1 MKAFLFVNAG
11 LMALAAFAAAQENIP
26 DAAPVPDGP
35 LVANPEQDTLDMADM
50 LYKQAQEPA
59 MKGNPQEHGRLLD
72 LSLRKYLE
80 FSQRFPQSAQAPLAE
95 YRAAMCLT
103 ELGRKA
109 DAHALFRRL
118 TQTGTPALIAASAY
132 RLATAAS
139 AAGEAEKAIQYYQL
153 VVRNAEQNDLKVD
166 AQYRLGRLFL
176 SSGNPEGAA
185 TMFCAVM
192 GNPQADG
199 KFVLVS
205 RMGYAA
211 LCADTGRLGEAY
223 SEYRKV
229 LETPG
234 VDDRNRGIATLQ
246 AAMLATKLKKTA
258 EAQVLYERLLKD
270 ESLKEMAPEA
280 RMGLLLGL
288 YNMGKYKEIL
298 SQYAQQKDMKMPT
311 KEGEVRLLM
320 LLGQSAYKL
329 KEYQKAADFFLE
341 AEKTVPYTQEAMQA
355 SFYRLLCYNE
365 LKQKD
370 LPQRAQSFLNHYAK
384 AFPTSELHDLVR
396 LMAAENLFN
405 SSPADAA
412 RFYASIDFDKL
423 PPKMRADILY
433 KSAWAIA
440 QAGNREVAATLLTDF
455 INKYPQ
461 DPRICEALTL
471 RGDMYAKT
479 KKEAEALM
487 DFDRVIA
494 RWPKEESAAAAWQR
508 AAQIYAGRQDMV
520 NMAKYYEGLIQNF
533 PKASPAALAEA
544 HFLLGRAAFD
554 QGDFKSSISHMAE
567 AKTLDPQKYGEQVN
581 VLSVLSYHKLQD
593 VKKLKEALETLQK
606 ENPSA
611 VARVPDVIPA
621 WLGLQAYGMKDLETA
636 DKYMTWATQND
647 QLQNVKKVI
656 WRNLAKV
663 RLALKKYDRALVASN
678 NFLKDEDQ
686 PYRRADGLLDKASIL
701 LGLGRYA
708 DARKT
713 AEEALALGVEGP
725 LMASLKII
733 LGDISYAEKKFD
745 EAAKYY
751 GVTAELFVND
761 AELKPKALFK
771 AAEALDKAGRK
782 SEASQYRA
790 RLQKEFPD
798 WKQDEESLPPDAR

>member
-1 MKAFLFVNAG
+1 MKALFPISVG
-11 LMALAAFAAAQENIP
+11 LAVLAVCAAAQEHIP
-26 DAAPVPDGP
+26 DAAPVDDGP
-35 LVANPEQDTLDMADM
+35 LVANPEQDSLDMADM
-50 LYKQAQEPA
+50 LYKQSQEPQTKA
-59 MKGNPQEHGRLLD
+59 NPQEYARLLD

-80 FSQRFPQSAQAPLAE
+80 FSQRFPRSTQAPLAE
-95 YRAAMCLT
+95 YRAAMCLA
-103 ELGRKA
+103 ELGRKE
-109 DAHALFRRL
+109 DAHALFQRL
-118 TQTGTPALIAASAY
+118 TQTGTPALVAASAY
-132 RLATAAS
+132 RLATDAS
-139 AAGEAEKAIQYYQL
+139 AAGETDKAIQYYQL
-153 VVRNAEQNDLKVD
+153 VIRSAEQNDLKVD

-176 SSGNPEGAA
+176 ASGNPEAA
-185 TMFCAVM
+185 ANMFCAVI
-192 GNPQADG
+192 GNPQAD
-199 KFVLVS
+199 KRFVLVA

-211 LCADTGRLGEAY
+211 LCADSSRLGEAY
-223 SEYRKV
+223 TEYRKV
-229 LETPG
+229 LDTPG
-234 VDDRNRGIATLQ
+234 VDARNRGIAILQ
-246 AAMLATKLKKTA
+246 AATLATKLKKNA
-258 EAQVLYERLLKD
+258 EAHSLYEQILKD
-270 ESLKEMAPEA
+270 ETLKEMAPEA

-288 YNMGKYKEIL
+288 YHMGKYKEVMA
-298 SQYAQQKDMKMPT
+298 QYEQQKDMKMPT
-311 KEGEVRLLM
+311 KEGQARLLM
-320 LLGQSAYKL
+320 LMGQTAYKL
-329 KEYQKAADFFLE
+329 KEYQKGADFFLE
-341 AEKTVPYTQEAMQA
+341 AEKAVPYTQEAMQA
-355 SFYRLLCYNE
+355 SFYRLLCYKE

-384 AFPTSELHDLVR
+384 AFPTSELHDMVR
-396 LMAAENLFN
+396 LMAAESLFS

-412 RFYASIDFDKL
+412 KFYGSINFDKL
-423 PPKMRADILY
+423 PAKMRPDILY
-433 KSAWAIA
+433 KSSWAVA
-440 QAGNREVAATLLTDF
+440 QAGDRETAAKLLTTF
-455 INKYPQ
+455 IDGYPR

-479 KKEAEALM
+479 KKETEALQ

-508 AAQIYAGRQDMV
+508 AAQIYAGRQDLA
-520 NMAKYYEGLIQNF
+520 NMAKYYEGLIKNF
-533 PKASPAALAEA
+533 PKTSPAALAEA

-554 QGDFKSSISHMAE
+554 QGDFQSSISHMSE

-581 VLSVLSYHKLQD
+581 VLTVLSYHKLQD
-593 VKKLKEALETLQK
+593 VNKLKEALETLQK
-606 ENPSA
+606 ENPAA
-611 VARVPDVIPA
+611 VSRVPDVIPA

-678 NFLKDEDQ
+678 NFLKVEDQ
-686 PYRRADGLLDKASIL
+686 PYRRADGMLDKASIL
-701 LGLGRYA
+701 LGLGKYA
-708 DARKT
+708 EARKT

-725 LMASLKII
+725 LMASLKIV

-745 EAAKYY
+745 EAAKHY

-798 WKQDEESLPPDAR
+798 WKQEGESLPPDAR

>member
-1 MKAFLFVNAG
+1 MKALLFINAG
-11 LMALAAFAAAQENIP
+11 LMTLAAFAAAQENIP
-26 DAAPVPDGP
+26 DAAPIADGP
-35 LVANPEQDTLDMADM
+35 LVANPEQDSLDMADM

-59 MKGNPQEHGRLLD
+59 TKANRQEYGRLLD

-80 FSQRFPQSAQAPLAE
+80 FAQRFPQSAQAPLAE
-95 YRAAMCLT
+95 YRAAMCLE
-103 ELGRKA
+103 ELGRKE
-109 DAHALFRRL
+109 DAHTLFRRL
-118 TQTGTPALIAASAY
+118 TQTGGPALVAASAY
-132 RLATAAS
+132 RLATDAS
-139 AAGEAEKAIQYYQL
+139 AAGETDKAIQYYQL

-176 SSGNPEGAA
+176 ASGNPDAAA
-185 TMFCAVM
+185 TMFCAVI
-192 GNPQADG
+192 GNPEADA

-246 AAMLATKLKKTA
+246 AAMLATRLKKTA
-258 EAQVLYERLLKD
+258 EAQNLYERLLKD

-298 SQYAQQKDMKMPT
+298 SQHEQQKDMKMPT
-311 KEGEVRLLM
+311 KDGQVRLLM

-341 AEKTVPYTQEAMQA
+341 AEKAVPYTQEAMQA

-384 AFPTSELHDLVR
+384 AFPTSELHDMVR

-405 SSPADAA
+405 TNPADAA
-412 RFYASIDFDKL
+412 RFYASIDFDKV
-423 PPKMRADILY
+423 PPRMRADILY

-440 QAGNREVAATLLTDF
+440 QAGNRGVAAKLLTDF
-455 INKYPQ
+455 INDFPR

-494 RWPKEESAAAAWQR
+494 RWPKA
-508 AAQIYAGRQDMV
+508 
-520 NMAKYYEGLIQNF
+520 
-533 PKASPAALAEA
+533 
-544 HFLLGRAAFD
+544 
-554 QGDFKSSISHMAE
+554 
-567 AKTLDPQKYGEQVN
+567 
-581 VLSVLSYHKLQD
+581 
-593 VKKLKEALETLQK
+593 
-606 ENPSA
+606 
-611 VARVPDVIPA
+611 
-621 WLGLQAYGMKDLETA
+621 
-636 DKYMTWATQND
+636 
-647 QLQNVKKVI
+647 
-656 WRNLAKV
+656 
-663 RLALKKYDRALVASN
+663 
-678 NFLKDEDQ
+678 
-686 PYRRADGLLDKASIL
+686 
-701 LGLGRYA
+701 
-708 DARKT
+708 
-713 AEEALALGVEGP
+713 
-725 LMASLKII
+725 
-733 LGDISYAEKKFD
+733 
-745 EAAKYY
+745 
-751 GVTAELFVND
+751 
-761 AELKPKALFK
+761 
-771 AAEALDKAGRK
+771 
-782 SEASQYRA
+782 
-790 RLQKEFPD
+790 
-798 WKQDEESLPPDAR
+798 

>member
-1 MKAFLFVNAG
+1 MKVIFSVSAG
-11 LMALAAFAAAQENIP
+11 LMALAVCAAAQENIP
-26 DAAPVPDGP
+26 EAVPLDEGP
-35 LVANPEQDTLDMADM
+35 LVANPEKDSLDMADM
-50 LYKQAQEPA
+50 LYKQAQEPQTKA
-59 MKGNPQEHGRLLD
+59 NVAEYRRLLD
-72 LSLRKYLE
+72 LSLTKYLE
-80 FSQRFPQSAQAPLAE
+80 FAQRFPQSGQTPLAE
-95 YRAAMCLT
+95 YRAAMCLA
-103 ELGRKA
+103 ELGRN
-109 DAHALFRRL
+109 DEAHALFRRIV
-118 TQTGTPALIAASAY
+118 QTGTPSLIAAAAY
-132 RLATAAS
+132 RLATDAA
-139 AAGEAEKAIQYYQL
+139 AAQETDKAIQYYQL
-153 VVRNAEQNDLKVD
+153 VIRNADQNDLKVD

-176 SSGNPEGAA
+176 GNGNPDAA
-185 TMFCAVM
+185 GNLFASVI
-192 GNPQADG
+192 GNPQADQ

-211 LCADTGRLGEAY
+211 LCSDAGRLGEAY
-223 SEYRKV
+223 TEYRKV
-229 LETPG
+229 LDTPG
-234 VDDRNRGIATLQ
+234 VDARNKGIAMLQ
-246 AAMLATKLKKTA
+246 AAMLASKLKKT
-258 EAQVLYERLLKD
+258 EDAQHLYSELLKD
-270 ESLKEMAPEA
+270 DSLKDMAPEA
-280 RMGLLLGL
+280 RMGLLMGL
-288 YNMGKYKEIL
+288 YNAGKYKEL
-298 SQYAQQKDMKMPT
+298 LAQYEAQKGMEMPT
-311 KEGEVRLLM
+311 KDGQVRLLM
-320 LLGQSAYKL
+320 LLGQASYKL
-329 KEYQKAADFFLE
+329 KEYQKGAEFFLN

-384 AFPTSELHDLVR
+384 AFPTSELHDMVR

-405 SSPADAA
+405 ASPADAA
-412 RFYASIDFDKL
+412 KFYASIDFDKL
-423 PPKMRADILY
+423 PPKMRPDILY

-440 QAGNREVAATLLTDF
+440 QAGNRAVAASLLTQF
-455 INKYPQ
+455 IDNFPA

-471 RGDMYAKT
+471 RGDMYSKI
-479 KKEAEALM
+479 KKETEALL
-487 DFDRVIA
+487 DFDQVIS
-494 RWPKEESAAAAWQR
+494 RWPKAESAAAAWQR
-508 AAQIYAGRQDMV
+508 AAQIYANRQDMA
-520 NMAKYYEGLIQNF
+520 NMAKYYEGLVKNF

-554 QGDFKSSISHMAE
+554 LGDSSRAITHLTE
-567 AKTLDPQKYGEQVN
+567 AKTLDPHKYGEQVN
-581 VLSVLSYHKLQD
+581 VLAVLSYHKLQD
-593 VKKLKEALETLQK
+593 VDQLKGALETLQK
-606 ENPSA
+606 ENPGA
-611 VARVPDVIPA
+611 VSRVPDVIPA

-647 QLQNVKKVI
+647 QLQTVKKVV

-663 RLALKKYDRALVASN
+663 RLALKKYDRALVASDH
-678 NFLKDEDQ
+678 FLKEEDQ

-701 LGLGRYA
+701 LGLGKYG

-725 LMASLKII
+725 LMASLKIV

-798 WKQDEESLPPDAR
+798 WRQDDVALPPDAR

>member
-1 MKAFLFVNAG
+1 MKAFVYVSAG
-11 LMALAAFAAAQENIP
+11 LMTLAACAAAQENIP
-26 DAAPVPDGP
+26 DAAPVADGP
-35 LVANPEQDTLDMADM
+35 LVANPEQDSLDMADM
-50 LYKQAQEPA
+50 LYKQAQEPQT
-59 MKGNPQEHGRLLD
+59 KTNPQEYARLMD
-72 LSLRKYLE
+72 LSLRKYME
-80 FSQRFPQSAQAPLAE
+80 FAQRFPNSAQAPLAE
-95 YRAAMCLT
+95 YRAAMCLE

-109 DAHALFRRL
+109 DAHGLFLRL
-118 TQTGTPALIAASAY
+118 TQTGAPALAAASAY
-132 RLATAAS
+132 RLATDAS
-139 AAGEAEKAIQYYQL
+139 ADGETEKAIQYYQL
-153 VVRNAEQNDLKVD
+153 VIRHTEQNDLKVD

-176 SSGNPEGAA
+176 TSGNPEAAA
-185 TMFCAVM
+185 TMFCAVI
-192 GNPQADG
+192 GNPQADA

-229 LETPG
+229 LDTPG
-234 VDDRNRGIATLQ
+234 VDDRNRGIAILQ
-246 AAMLATKLKKTA
+246 AATLATRLKKTA
-258 EAQVLYERLLKD
+258 EAKSLYEQLLKD

-280 RMGLLLGL
+280 RMGLFLGL
-288 YNMGKYKEIL
+288 YNMGKYREIL
-298 SQYAQQKDMKMPT
+298 SRYEQQKDMKEPA
-311 KEGEVRLLM
+311 KDGQVRLLM

-329 KEYQKAADFFLE
+329 KEYHQAEAFFLD
-341 AEKTVPYTQEAMQA
+341 AEKAVPYTQEAMQA

-370 LPQRAQSFLNHYAK
+370 LPQRAQNFLNHYAK
-384 AFPTSELHDLVR
+384 AFPTSELHDMVR

-405 SSPADAA
+405 TSPADAA
-412 RFYASIDFDKL
+412 LFYASIDFDKL
-423 PPKMRADILY
+423 PPKMRPDILY

-440 QAGNREVAATLLTDF
+440 QAGNRGRAAELLTTF

-461 DPRICEALTL
+461 DSRICEALTL

-479 KKEAEALM
+479 KKEAEALQ

-494 RWPKEESAAAAWQR
+494 RWPKAESAAAAWQR
-508 AAQIYAGRQDMV
+508 GAQIYAGRQDMV
-520 NMAKYYEGLIQNF
+520 NMARYYEGLIKNF
-533 PKASPAALAEA
+533 PKTSPAALAEA
-544 HFLLGRAAFD
+544 HFLLGRAEFD

-593 VKKLKEALETLQK
+593 VNKLKEALETLQK
-606 ENPSA
+606 ENPAA
-611 VARVPDVIPA
+611 VSRVPDVIPA

-663 RLALKKYDRALVASN
+663 RLALKKYDRALVASDH
-678 NFLKDEDQ
+678 FLKNEDQ

-701 LGLGRYA
+701 LGLDRYP

-725 LMASLKII
+725 LMASLKIV

-761 AELKPKALFK
+761 AELKPTALFK

-790 RLQKEFPD
+790 RLRKEFPE
-798 WKQDEESLPPDAR
+798 WKQDGESIPPDTR

>member
-1 MKAFLFVNAG
+1 MNPLFPMCAG
-11 LMALAAFAAAQENIP
+11 LTALAVCAAAQENIP
-26 DAAPVPDGP
+26 DAAPVDDGP
-35 LVANPEQDTLDMADM
+35 LVANPEQDSLDMADM
-50 LYKQAQEPA
+50 LYKQSQDPQIKA
-59 MKGNPQEHGRLLD
+59 NPQEHARLLD

-80 FSQRFPQSAQAPLAE
+80 FAQRFPQSAQAPLAE

-109 DAHALFRRL
+109 DAHILFQRL

-132 RLATAAS
+132 RLATDAAT
-139 AAGEAEKAIQYYQL
+139 AGETDKAIQYYQL
-153 VVRNAEQNDLKVD
+153 VIRNAEQNDLKVD

-176 SSGNPEGAA
+176 ASGNPEAA
-185 TMFCAVM
+185 GTMFCAVI
-192 GNPQADG
+192 GNPQADS

-211 LCADTGRLGEAY
+211 LCADAGRLGEAY

-229 LETPG
+229 LDTPG
-234 VDDRNRGIATLQ
+234 VDARNRGIAILQ
-246 AAMLATKLKKTA
+246 AATLATKLKKNA
-258 EAQVLYERLLKD
+258 EAHSLYEQLLKD
-270 ESLKEMAPEA
+270 ETLKEMAPEG

-298 SQYAQQKDMKMPT
+298 AQYEQQKGMKMPT
-311 KEGEVRLLM
+311 KEGQVRLLM
-320 LLGQSAYKL
+320 LMGQTAYKL

-341 AEKTVPYTQEAMQA
+341 AEKGVPYTQEAMQA

-384 AFPTSELHDLVR
+384 AFPTSELHDMVR
-396 LMAAENLFN
+396 LMAAESLFN
-405 SSPADAA
+405 TSPADAA
-412 RFYASIDFDKL
+412 KFYASIDFDKL
-423 PPKMRADILY
+423 PPKMRSDILY
-433 KSAWAIA
+433 KSAWAVA
-440 QAGNREVAATLLTDF
+440 QAGNRGVAAELLSKF
-455 INKYPQ
+455 IERYPQ
-461 DPRICEALTL
+461 DARICEALTL

-479 KKEAEALM
+479 KKEAEALL

-494 RWPKEESAAAAWQR
+494 RWPQAESAAAAWQR
-508 AAQIYAGRQDMV
+508 AAQIYAGRQDLA
-520 NMAKYYEGLIQNF
+520 NMAKYYEGLIKNF

-554 QGDFKSSISHMAE
+554 QGDFKSSIAHMSE

-581 VLSVLSYHKLQD
+581 VLTVLSYHRLQD
-593 VKKLKEALETLQK
+593 VNKLKEALETLQK
-606 ENPSA
+606 ENPGA
-611 VARVPDVIPA
+611 VSRVPDVIPA

-678 NFLKDEDQ
+678 NFLKEEDQ
-686 PYRRADGLLDKASIL
+686 PYRRADGMLDKASIL

-713 AEEALALGVEGP
+713 VEEALALGVEGP
-725 LMASLKII
+725 LMASLKIV

-745 EAAKYY
+745 EAAKHY
-751 GVTAELFVND
+751 GITAELFVND

-798 WKQDEESLPPDAR
+798 WKPDGDSLPPDAR

>member
-1 MKAFLFVNAG
+1 M
-11 LMALAAFAAAQENIP
+11 
-26 DAAPVPDGP
+26 
-35 LVANPEQDTLDMADM
+35 
-50 LYKQAQEPA
+50 
-59 MKGNPQEHGRLLD
+59 
-72 LSLRKYLE
+72 
-80 FSQRFPQSAQAPLAE
+80 
-95 YRAAMCLT
+95 
-103 ELGRKA
+103 
-109 DAHALFRRL
+109 
-118 TQTGTPALIAASAY
+118 
-132 RLATAAS
+132 
-139 AAGEAEKAIQYYQL
+139 
-153 VVRNAEQNDLKVD
+153 
-166 AQYRLGRLFL
+166 
-176 SSGNPEGAA
+176 
-185 TMFCAVM
+185 
-192 GNPQADG
+192 
-199 KFVLVS
+199 
-205 RMGYAA
+205 
-211 LCADTGRLGEAY
+211 
-223 SEYRKV
+223 
-229 LETPG
+229 
-234 VDDRNRGIATLQ
+234 
-246 AAMLATKLKKTA
+246 
-258 EAQVLYERLLKD
+258 
-270 ESLKEMAPEA
+270 
-280 RMGLLLGL
+280 
-288 YNMGKYKEIL
+288 
-298 SQYAQQKDMKMPT
+298 
-311 KEGEVRLLM
+311 
-320 LLGQSAYKL
+320 
-329 KEYQKAADFFLE
+329 
-341 AEKTVPYTQEAMQA
+341 
-355 SFYRLLCYNE
+355 
-365 LKQKD
+365 
-370 LPQRAQSFLNHYAK
+370 
-384 AFPTSELHDLVR
+384 VR
-396 LMAAENLFN
+396 LMAAENLF
-405 SSPADAA
+405 SSNPADAA
-412 RFYASIDFDKL
+412 RFYASIDFDKV

-440 QAGNREVAATLLTDF
+440 QAGNRGVAAKLLTDF
-455 INKYPQ
+455 INDFPK

-494 RWPKEESAAAAWQR
+494 RWPKAESAAAAWQR
-508 AAQIYAGRQDMV
+508 AAQIYAGRQDMA

-593 VKKLKEALETLQK
+593 MNKLKEALETLQK

-621 WLGLQAYGMKDLETA
+621 WLGLQAYGMKELETA

-663 RLALKKYDRALVASN
+663 RLALRKYDRALVASN

-686 PYRRADGLLDKASIL
+686 PYRRADGMLDKASIL
-701 LGLGRYA
+701 LGLGKYA

-713 AEEALALGVEGP
+713 AEDALALGVEGP
-725 LMASLKII
+725 LMASLKIV

-745 EAAKYY
+745 EAAKHY

-782 SEASQYRA
+782 SEASQYRG

-798 WKQDEESLPPDAR
+798 WKQDGESLPPDAR